1 MKNLRKY
8 FTFVSYLFVFAAH
21 QCVAAD
27 RTEDFLTSI
36 KRDHRS
42 RMESLLRSGVD
53 PNTTDTSGNPGLVFA
68 LRIESYEAAA
78 ALIESPKLDPDAAN
92 PQGET
97 ALMLACLRGQQ
108 GLAAR
113 LVKRGASIRRDGWTP
128 LHYAAASNEGESM
141 VAWLVDR
148 GALIDAEAPNGNT
161 PLMMAARDGTIAS
174 AELLLRLGADATRR
188 NSLNQTAADMAEQ
201 AGRDD
206 LAARLRR
213 RSISRP

>member
-8 FTFVSYLFVFAAH
+8 FKFVSYLFVFAAH
-21 QCVAAD
+21 QCAAAD
-27 RTEDFLTSI
+27 HTEDFFTSV

-53 PNTTDTSGNPGLVFA
+53 PNTTDASGNPGLVFA
-68 LRIESYEAAA
+68 LRIESYEVAA
-78 ALIESPKLDPDAAN
+78 ALIESPRLDPDAEN

-128 LHYAAASNEGESM
+128 LHYAAASSEGESM
-141 VAWLVDR
+141 VAWLLDR

-206 LAARLRR
+206 LAERLRR
-213 RSISRP
+213 RTRQTL